1 MDNCYNSVFVLYLL
15 SIKKIY
21 FRPSAMYWCCV
32 VISSEIKHCLLE
44 IGERLIRFKKLR
56 KLKGSGTKKLQD
68 SQKSSSRFKSNRKFQ
83 ERRASSAELSAR
95 YTARSRWTCS
105 VVCESSLMLG
115 AGPSVFQLPL
125 CHQHRSKFIGLL
137 SWTRAELFLQS
148 VIPAPPRGSRHF
160 FKPSK
165 EKKNKSH
172 NNWV

>member
-1 MDNCYNSVFVLYLL
+1 MSPRDRRKAN
-15 SIKKIY
+15 
-21 FRPSAMYWCCV
+21 
-32 VISSEIKHCLLE
+32 
-44 IGERLIRFKKLR
+44 RFKKLR

-105 VVCESSLMLG
+105 VVRESSLMLG

-125 CHQHRSKFIGLL
+125 RHQHRSKFIGSL

-165 EKKNKSH
+165 EKKITQQLSIKRCHGRQRVLNQALTLH
-172 NNWV
+172 YGN